1 MILTVPSRAD
11 HLPAP
16 PASAPQHPEPPYGVS
31 CRSPRPRPS
40 GIGSPAEGNASRSAS
55 LPSTAAEGSHPSE
68 AHDIGAA
75 PRTPRRAAR
84 RSAKRWGAL
93 TAPLTSL
100 TLLAGCAVGPRF
112 VRPAAPAASAYTTP
126 GTAPRLAS
134 TAGGPSQSLAVGQK
148 IPADWWQ
155 LFHSSQLDAVVRQA
169 LARNPTLDVAKATL
183 TEAEEAVIEARG
195 GYYPQV
201 DLAASAERQKGP
213 AFALGILPSKQS
225 LPEFNLYSLGPTVN
239 YSLDVFGLTKRRV
252 EQSEALADTRGDQ
265 LAAAYLTITGNVVTE
280 ALTLASLR
288 LQMAAVNGIVTD
300 DARNLSLVQR
310 KVAGGL
316 APRSDV
322 LTAETQLASD
332 RTLLPPLAQ
341 QRATAEDALAV
352 LVGEPPGAWA
362 PPRFALSDFTLP
374 KELPLSLPSSL
385 VRERPDIL
393 AAEAQVHAS
402 SAAIGVATAQM
413 YPNIVLSGTIATAAL
428 NVGSLFGS
436 SSGVWSAAA
445 GLAAPI
451 FHGGALE
458 ARKRQAV
465 AGYRAALAAYRQTV
479 LAAFGQVA
487 DTLRAL
493 GHDTALED
501 AEHQALQAAQASL
514 EMQRA
519 SYAAGRSD
527 LLRLLDA
534 ERSVEQA
541 RLAEA
546 RATVQR
552 YVDSARLLVAL
563 GGGWWESPDVCGPCR
578 RPMSVPT
585 HSPASGPV
593 SDGRAAPTRDGGPNG
608 DHE

>member
-1 MILTVPSRAD
+1 M
-11 HLPAP
+11 
-16 PASAPQHPEPPYGVS
+16 
-31 CRSPRPRPS
+31 
-40 GIGSPAEGNASRSAS
+40 SRSTS
-55 LPSTAAEGSHPSE
+55 LPDAAAEGSHPGEEHNKS
-68 AHDIGAA
+68 AA
-75 PRTPRRAAR
+75 YRATRRADR
-84 RSAKRWGAL
+84 RSANRWWAL
-93 TAPLTSL
+93 TAALTSL
-100 TLLAGCAVGPRF
+100 TLLAGCAVGRRF
-112 VRPAAPAASAYTTP
+112 IRPAAPLASAYTAA

-134 TAGGPSQSLAVGQK
+134 KTGGPSQSLAVGQR

-155 LFHSSQLDAVVRQA
+155 LFHSPQLDGVVRQA

-183 TEAEEAVIEARG
+183 TEAEEAVTEARG

-213 AFALGILPSKQS
+213 AFALGLLPSKQG
-225 LPEFNLYSLGPTVN
+225 LPEFNLYSLGPTVS
-239 YSLDVFGLTKRRV
+239 YSLDVFGLTKRQV
-252 EQSEALADTRGDQ
+252 EESQALADTQGDQ

-288 LQMAAVNGIVTD
+288 LQIAAVNGIVAD
-300 DARNLSLVQR
+300 DERNLALVR
-310 KVAGGL
+310 LKVAGGL
-316 APRSDV
+316 APRSNV

-341 QRATAEDALAV
+341 QRAAAEDALAV

-362 PPRFALSDFTLP
+362 PPQFALSEFTLP
-374 KELPLSLPSSL
+374 AQLPLSLPSTL
-385 VRERPDIL
+385 VRQRPDIL

-428 NVGSLFGS
+428 DVGSLFGS
-436 SSGVWSAAA
+436 SSAIWSAAA

-465 AGYRAALAAYRQTV
+465 AGYRAALATYRQTV

-541 RLAEA
+541 RLGDA
-546 RATVQR
+546 RAIAQR
-552 YVDSARLLVAL
+552 YVDSARLFVAL
-563 GGGWWESPDVCGPCR
+563 GGGWWQNPEVCADCR
-578 RPMSVPT
+578 RPI
-585 HSPASGPV
+585 SGPPGAPAAHRV
-593 SDGRAAPTRDGGPNG
+593 SDRTDPNRFGSRNG